1 MQTLHVY
8 VGKYDGYAYSPRVG
22 SSSVH
27 TKKPLFSRISI
38 PVRDGILAGL
48 AVFVIALSSLLLM
61 DMEALRQQRLT
72 IKDSLERTA
81 RTAAGLV
88 DGDAHAEMVRSGKV
102 DPEVYERLI
111 SPLVEFHR
119 QAPEIA
125 YLYTLVEKGGQLY
138 FALDTATAA
147 SRLQFDREMKPS
159 GFMESYSS
167 FAPDEDAAE
176 VQAVRNGLN
185 FVSKKPF
192 TDEYGTFLSALAPIR
207 DSKGNVVASL
217 GIDMSVADYESRLSD
232 LKKTGFLS
240 AVISGLTGILL
251 GALVWWHARQALKH
265 EQAKWQATR
274 EKVELEERDR
284 RIIRSL
290 GQIIYRHNFST
301 AEQPEKI
308 DWEGE
313 TEALLGYKPDRM
325 PQKTEGWLELIHPDD
340 RSREGTA
347 FLAAVRGNASSY
359 DGEYRLRHAN
369 GRYIWVHDRCVIL
382 RDDSGAPLL
391 VDGTLLDVTE
401 RKVSDERFRTVFE
414 ASTDPHMLVGRNRVI
429 ECNHATVEMLGLET
443 KADVIRQPLASFW
456 PDLDETASWET
467 TVFRGLHRFEAYKK
481 HISGELIPVD
491 VTNTH
496 LTISDE
502 EVMLVV
508 WHDLRKIK
516 HAQRELAF
524 SEKKYRELVEGLEQ
538 VVFQTNQD
546 GHWMFLNP
554 AWEET
559 TGYRIN
565 NCLGRPVD
573 PFIWPEDRDRVLKA
587 WRVGRPDDQAFRIIG
602 ATGNEIWVEADWRP
616 RYDSAGRQVGVN
628 GTLTNITARRKTE
641 QAMIAAKEAAE
652 TADRAKSEF
661 LAVMSHEIRT
671 PMNGVIGFAQLLGE
685 TTLTEQ
691 QREYVET
698 VKGCGDTLLRLLN
711 DILDFSKMESSRVE
725 LENRPFSIRQSASE
739 VISLYLPAAAAKEV
753 TLSAQIDQQV
763 PDQFMGD
770 STRFRQVLLNL
781 VGNAVKFTEH
791 GWVELRV
798 SLAPDP
804 EMPGKIDHL
813 KIDVLDSGIGMDEDA
828 ISRLFKP
835 FSQADSSTTR
845 RYGGTGLGLAIS
857 ARVVELMGG
866 KLSVMS
872 EPGRG
877 SCFSFTLPLRHPEP
891 SDNGHTSVLPAEETQ
906 KIDLGLHPSLKIL
919 VAEDNAINRK
929 VISRMLLSMG
939 YSATLVGDGFECL
952 EACEREEF
960 DMIFMDVQ
968 MPGLDGFETTARLRA
983 SGKRTWIAALTAAA
997 MPDDRLKCQ
1006 IAGMNDYLT
1015 KPYRKADL
1023 EASIGRYLAA
1033 RQAKAVR

>member
-1 MQTLHVY
+1 M
-8 VGKYDGYAYSPRVG
+8 
-22 SSSVH
+22 
-27 TKKPLFSRISI
+27 
-38 PVRDGILAGL
+38 AGL

-61 DMEALRQQRLT
+61 DIEALRQQRIT

-88 DGDAHAEMVRSGKV
+88 DGDAHAELVRSGKP
-102 DPEVYERLI
+102 DPAAYEKLI
-111 SPLVEFHR
+111 APLIQFHR

-138 FALDTATAA
+138 FVLDTATAA
-147 SRLQFDREMKPS
+147 NRLQFSRPMKPS
-159 GFMESYSS
+159 GFMEPYSS

-176 VQAVRNGLN
+176 VNAVRNGLN

-207 DSKGNVVASL
+207 DSHGNVVASL

-232 LKKTGFLS
+232 LKKTGLLS
-240 AVISGLTGILL
+240 AIISAFTAVLL
-251 GALVWWHARQALKH
+251 GLLVWWHARQALRH
-265 EQAKWQATR
+265 EQGKWQATQ
-274 EKVELEERDR
+274 EKAELEERDR
-284 RIIRSL
+284 RIIQSL
-290 GQIIYRHNFST
+290 GQIIYRHNFPT
-301 AEQPEKI
+301 ADEAEKI
-308 DWEGE
+308 IWEGK
-313 TEALLGYKPDRM
+313 TESLLGYAPAQM
-325 PQKTEGWLELIHPDD
+325 PQNMPEWFGFIHPDD
-340 RSREGTA
+340 RSRETTA
-347 FLAAVRGNASSY
+347 FLAAIKSQAGFY
-359 DGEYRLRHAN
+359 DGEYRFRHAS
-369 GRYIWVHDRCVIL
+369 GRHIWVHDRCMIL
-382 RDDSGAPLL
+382 RDADGKPLL

-401 RKVSDERFRTVFE
+401 RKISDERFRTVFE
-414 ASTDPHMLVGRNRVI
+414 ASTDPHMLVGKNRVI
-429 ECNHATVEMLGLET
+429 DCNQATVKTLGFET
-443 KADVIRQPLASFW
+443 KADVIRQPLAAYW
-456 PDLDETASWET
+456 PDLDETASWDT
-467 TVFRGLHRFEAYKK
+467 AVFRGLHRFEAYKK
-481 HISGELIPVD
+481 HVSGELLPVD
-491 VTNTH
+491 VTNTRVN
-496 LTISDE
+496 IANE
-502 EVMLVV
+502 EVMLVI

-538 VVFQTNQD
+538 VVFQTSQD

-573 PFIWPEDRDRVLKA
+573 PFIWPDDRERVTKA
-587 WRVGRPDDQAFRIIG
+587 WNSGKPDDQPFRIIG
-602 ATGNEIWVEADWRP
+602 ANGSEIWVDADWRP
-616 RYDSAGRQVGVN
+616 RYDSSGRQIGVN

-652 TADRAKSEF
+652 NADRAKSEF

-685 TTLTEQ
+685 TSLTEQ
-691 QREYVET
+691 QRDYVET
-698 VKGCGDTLLRLLN
+698 VKNCGDTLLRLLN

-725 LENRPFSIRQSASE
+725 LEHRPFSIRQCAGE
-739 VISLYLPAAAAKEV
+739 VISLYLPTATAKEV
-753 TLSAQIDQQV
+753 ALSAQIDPAV
-763 PDQFMGD
+763 PDQLLGD

-781 VGNAVKFTEH
+781 VGNAVKFTER

-798 SLAPDP
+798 ALAA
-804 EMPGKIDHL
+804 EPGGSGEPDHL
-813 KIDVLDSGIGMDEDA
+813 KVEVLDSGIGIDKDA
-828 ISRLFKP
+828 LARLFKP

-866 KLSVMS
+866 KLSVLS
-872 EPGRG
+872 EPGHG
-877 SCFSFTLPLRHPEP
+877 SCFAFTLPLNP
-891 SDNGHTSVLPAEETQ
+891 SNGCPEETQ
-906 KIDLGLHPSLKIL
+906 PPSPTPPEESKKQEAEPPPALKIL
-919 VAEDNAINRK
+919 VAEDNSINRK
-929 VISRMLLSMG
+929 VISRMLLSLG
-939 YSATLVGDGFECL
+939 YPATMVGDGFECL

-960 DMIFMDVQ
+960 DLIFMDVQ

-983 SGKRTWIAALTAAA
+983 AGKRTWISALTAAA
-997 MPDDRLKCQ
+997 MPDDKLKCQ

-1023 EASIGRYLAA
+1023 EASIARYLAA
-1033 RQAKAVR
+1033 RRSRPQNAGE

>member
-1 MQTLHVY
+1 
-8 VGKYDGYAYSPRVG
+8 
-22 SSSVH
+22 
-27 TKKPLFSRISI
+27 
-38 PVRDGILAGL
+38 
-48 AVFVIALSSLLLM
+48 M
-61 DMEALRQQRLT
+61 DLEALRQQRLT

-102 DPEVYERLI
+102 DPAVYEKLI
-111 SPLVEFHR
+111 EPLVQFHR

-125 YLYTLVEKGGQLY
+125 YLYTLVEKDGQLA
-138 FALDTATAA
+138 FVLDTATAKD
-147 SRLQFDREMKPS
+147 RLNFGREMKPS
-159 GFMESYSS
+159 GFLEPYSS

-176 VQAVRNGLN
+176 VKAVRNGLN
-185 FVSKKPF
+185 FVSRKPF

-217 GIDMSVADYESRLSD
+217 GIDMSVTDYEKRLSD
-232 LKKTGFLS
+232 LKKTGYFSALIS
-240 AVISGLTGILL
+240 AVTGLLL
-251 GALVWWHARQALKH
+251 GTLVWWHARQALRH
-265 EQAKWQATR
+265 EQARWQATR
-274 EKVELEERDR
+274 EKAALEERDL

-290 GQIIYRHNFST
+290 GQIIYRHNFPT
-301 AEQPEKI
+301 QKQKEKI
-308 DWEGE
+308 GWEGE
-313 TEALLGYKPDRM
+313 TEALLGYRPDQM
-325 PQKTEGWLELIHPDD
+325 PQKTEDWLALIHPDD

-347 FLAAVRGNASSY
+347 FLAAVRSEATSY
-359 DGEYRLRHAN
+359 DGEYRLRHAS

-382 RDDSGAPLL
+382 REDSATPVL

-429 ECNHATVEMLGLET
+429 DCNHATVEMLGLET
-443 KADVIRQPLASFW
+443 KADVIRQPLATFW
-456 PDLDETASWET
+456 PELDETASWDT
-467 TVFRGLHRFEAYKK
+467 TVFRGLHRFESYKK

-538 VVFQTNQD
+538 VVFQTNQES
-546 GHWMFLNP
+546 HWMFLNP
-554 AWEET
+554 AWEEM

-565 NCLGRPVD
+565 NCLGRSIEPY
-573 PFIWPEDRDRVLKA
+573 IWPEDRDRVVKA
-587 WRVGRPDDQAFRIIG
+587 WRTGKPDGHSFRVVG
-602 ATGNEIWVEADWRP
+602 ATGNEIWVDADWRP
-616 RYDSAGRQVGVN
+616 RYDSAGRQMGVN

-685 TTLTEQ
+685 TNLTEQ

-711 DILDFSKMESSRVE
+711 DILDFSKMESGSVE
-725 LENRPFSIRQSASE
+725 LENRPFSIRQCASE
-739 VISLYLPAAAAKEV
+739 VIGLYLPTAMTKDV
-753 TLSAQIDQQV
+753 TLSAQISPDV
-763 PDQFMGD
+763 PDQLMGD
-770 STRFRQVLLNL
+770 SMRFRQVLFNL
-781 VGNAVKFTEH
+781 VGNAVKFTER
-791 GWVELRV
+791 GWVELRA
-798 SLAPDP
+798 SMEADSQT
-804 EMPGKIDHL
+804 PGKPGQL
-813 KIDVLDSGIGMDEDA
+813 KIEVLDSGIGIDQDA
-828 ISRLFKP
+828 LARLFKP

-857 ARVVELMGG
+857 ARVVEIMGG

-877 SCFSFTLPLRHPEP
+877 SCFSFTLPLKRPDPSGVDESPSQIPELARQADIAIP
-891 SDNGHTSVLPAEETQ
+891 
-906 KIDLGLHPSLKIL
+906 PSLKIL

-929 VISRMLLSMG
+929 VISRMLLSIG
-939 YSATLVGDGFECL
+939 YSPTLVGDGFECL
-952 EACEREEF
+952 DACEREEF
-960 DMIFMDVQ
+960 DLIFMDVQ

-1023 EASIGRYLAA
+1023 EASITRYLSA
-1033 RQAKAVR
+1033 RHAKAVG

>member
-1 MQTLHVY
+1 
-8 VGKYDGYAYSPRVG
+8 
-22 SSSVH
+22 
-27 TKKPLFSRISI
+27 
-38 PVRDGILAGL
+38 
-48 AVFVIALSSLLLM
+48 M
-61 DMEALRQQRLT
+61 DVEALRQQRET

-102 DPEVYERLI
+102 DPATYEKLI
-111 SPLVEFHR
+111 EPLVQFHR

-138 FALDTATAA
+138 FVLDTATAA
-147 SRLQFDREMKPS
+147 DRLKFGREMKPS
-159 GFMESYSS
+159 GFLEPYRS

-176 VQAVRNGLN
+176 VLAVRNGLN

-192 TDEYGTFLSALAPIR
+192 SDEFGTFLSALAPIR

-217 GIDMSVADYESRLSD
+217 GIDMSVVDYETRVSNLTRA
-232 LKKTGFLS
+232 GILS
-240 AVISGLTGILL
+240 AVISAITGILL
-251 GALVWWHARQALKH
+251 GALVWWHARQASRH
-265 EQAKWQATR
+265 EQARRQATR
-274 EKVELEERDR
+274 EKVALEERDR

-290 GQIIYRHNFST
+290 GQIIYRHNFPT
-301 AEQPEKI
+301 VEQMETI
-308 DWEGE
+308 RWEGE
-313 TEALLGYKPDRM
+313 TEALLGYKADQM
-325 PQKTEGWLELIHPDD
+325 PKKTEDWLGLIHPDD

-347 FLAAVRGNASSY
+347 FLAAIRGGASSY

-382 RDDSGAPLL
+382 REGSTAPVL

-429 ECNHATVEMLGLET
+429 DCNHATVEMLGLET
-443 KADVIRQPLASFW
+443 KADVIRQSLATYW
-456 PDLDETASWET
+456 PDLDETASWDT

-481 HISGELIPVD
+481 HVSGELIPVD

-554 AWEET
+554 AWEEM

-565 NCLGRPVD
+565 NCLGRPID
-573 PFIWPEDRDRVLKA
+573 PFIWPDDRERVVKA
-587 WRVGRPDDQAFRIIG
+587 WRTGRADGHPFRVIG

-616 RYDSAGRQVGVN
+616 RYDSAGRQLGVT
-628 GTLTNITARRKTE
+628 GTLTDITVRRKTE

-685 TTLTEQ
+685 TSLTEQ
-691 QREYVET
+691 QREYIET
-698 VKGCGDTLLRLLN
+698 LKGCGDTLLRLLN

-725 LENRPFSIRQSASE
+725 LENRPFSIRQCAAE
-739 VISLYLPAAAAKEV
+739 VIGLYLPTATAKEIGL
-753 TLSAQIDQQV
+753 TAQIDQQV
-763 PDQFMGD
+763 PDQLLGD

-798 SLAPDP
+798 SLASNP
-804 EMPGKIDHL
+804 EVPGKTDHL
-813 KIDVLDSGIGMDEDA
+813 KIEVLDSGIGIDPEA
-828 ISRLFKP
+828 LTRLFKP

-857 ARVVELMGG
+857 ARVVEIMGG

-877 SCFSFTLPLRHPEP
+877 SCFSFTLPLRRPEP
-891 SDNGHTSVLPAEETQ
+891 SPAGESLASAPREIPQ
-906 KIDLGLHPSLKIL
+906 ADLAVHPSLKIL

-929 VISRMLLSMG
+929 VISRMLLSIG
-939 YSATLVGDGFECL
+939 YSSTLVGDGFECL

-983 SGKRTWIAALTAAA
+983 SGNRTWIAALTAAA

-1023 EASIGRYLAA
+1023 EASIARYLSA
-1033 RQAKAVR
+1033 RGAKAAS